1 MIAITLGKKANM
13 PYMYIIA
20 PGNEKVNASA
30 CVLHLEVREVQQSTN
45 FVIYRIAVY

>member
-20 PGNEKVNASA
+20 PGNEKVNA
-30 CVLHLEVREVQQSTN
+30 CVQHLEVREAQQSIN